1 MLKLT
6 DTNLLN
12 DIQDL
17 AAHQVAQADTK
28 AAQAAENLRNLIAR
42 KFGDEQAAAVK
53 AEINVR
59 LMAIDIPDAD
69 ENSSA
74 AEAIAAYEAIAAFYA
89 VVTDQIKAG
98 TFPAPVTTPGFTHST
113 PMDAEAFWARVKR
126 GDATVI
132 QASGYADVYNT
143 AGEHVARW
151 LGAGVNVLWYTP
163 QEAKAEW
170 PPRCPTCE
178 SQMIVKRQGGTG
190 LPFWSCANFPFC
202 RGRRDFTAHPDDIA
216 EIGDAYKARYASL
229 ERATALGLVEVSAR
243 GKRQARRR
251 GLERARLD
259 ARDTALPVQHT
270 TGRAKLFKG

>member
-17 AAHQVAQADTK
+17 AAYQVAQADAK
-28 AAQAAENLRNLIAR
+28 AAQAAETLRNLIAR
-42 KFGDEQAAAVK
+42 KFSPEQAAAVK
-53 AEINVR
+53 AEVNAR
-59 LMAIDIPDAD
+59 LMAADIPDAD

-89 VVTDQIKAG
+89 QVADQIKAG
-98 TFPAPVTTPGFTHST
+98 TFPAPATSTGFTHST
-113 PMDAEAFWARVKR
+113 PMTVEAFWNRVKHSS
-126 GDATVI
+126 ATVV

-163 QEAKAEW
+163 QEEAQEW
-170 PPRCPTCE
+170 PPRCPDCGA
-178 SQMIVKRQGGTG
+178 QMVVKRQGGTG

-216 EIGDAYKARYASL
+216 EAGDAYRARFASL
-229 ERATALGLVEVSAR
+229 ERAKELGLVEVSAR
-243 GKRQARRR
+243 GQRQARERR
-251 GLERARLD
+251 LERARLD
-259 ARDTALPVQHT
+259 AR
-270 TGRAKLFKG
+270 RAR